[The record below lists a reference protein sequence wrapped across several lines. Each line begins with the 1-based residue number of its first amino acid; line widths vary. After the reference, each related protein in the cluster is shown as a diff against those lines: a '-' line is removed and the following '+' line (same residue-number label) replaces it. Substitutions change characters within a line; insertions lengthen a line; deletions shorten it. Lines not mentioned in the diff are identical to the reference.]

1 MRRALLAGLAI
12 AVMAPAAQAARNDLV
27 LNPNGFGR
35 HTYAS
40 WKAQEGQSDT
50 GGAANQALYLQK
62 QTATADPVAAIAF
75 VAGLEG
81 EEASV
86 IQSLEWERR
95 GDSHCTERAPH
106 WQIGLWDDQGEPD
119 RVVLGCQAAVHT
131 PGGAP
136 GWVRDSF
143 SAQAI
148 AAAFGAQGA
157 EMDDEIRNLVIVL
170 DEGPDRGPGFAYLD
184 NIKVN
189 DKTWT
194 YAGDNGQ

>member
-1 MRRALLAGLAI
+1 
-12 AVMAPAAQAARNDLV
+12 MAPAAQAARNDLM

-40 WKAQEGQSDT
+40 WKANEGQPDSSGASD
-50 GGAANQALYLQK
+50 QALYLQK
-62 QTATADPVAAIAF
+62 QTATADGTAALAF

-81 EEASV
+81 EAASV

-95 GDSHCTERAPH
+95 QDSHCTEHAPH
-106 WQIGLWDDQGEPD
+106 WQIGLWDDQGEAD
-119 RVVLGCQAAVHT
+119 RVVLGCQAAIHT
-131 PGGAP
+131 AGSAP

-143 SAQAI
+143 PAQAI
-148 AAAFGAQGA
+148 EAAFVAQGA

-194 YAGDNGQ
+194 YAGDNGNSSD